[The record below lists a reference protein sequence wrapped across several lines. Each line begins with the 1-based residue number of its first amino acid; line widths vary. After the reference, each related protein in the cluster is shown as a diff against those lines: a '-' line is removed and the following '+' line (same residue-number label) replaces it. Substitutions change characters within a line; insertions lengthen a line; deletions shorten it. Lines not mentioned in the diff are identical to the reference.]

1 MNYFLFGSFNENIRK
16 VHYKYVVREYQR
28 VLKETL
34 EKLNYGGHIPTLK
47 ELSIEIIN
55 YSLQAV
61 IASICLTPLVFTKDA
76 DAGFENLEELT
87 RRSEEGELFRREN
100 IQNPRYKAY
109 LQRTLKEFEL
119 SGFLD

>member
-1 MNYFLFGSFNENIRK
+1 MFGSWNENVRK
-16 VHYKYVVREYQR
+16 VHYKYVVREYQK

-61 IASICLTPLVFTKDA
+61 IASICLTPLVFTDPTN
-76 DAGFENLEELT
+76 GFENLEELT
-87 RRSEEGELFRREN
+87 NRSEEAEILRREN
-100 IQNPRYKAY
+100 VQNPRYKAY